1 MKLISHVETKQFD
14 GILLEDQWTH
24 LRLDRDLLKICQPP
38 IGRNHRVITAKEH
51 LVLEKRIGILDKL
64 RREVLGGPTGEVDVY
79 LRLVQAYRESVVFP
93 GEGGMSHDNWHIRKV
108 DRNIIQVH
116 RIRVLE
122 AHATSTTHTGAD
134 SSLTGVKYGWQTGLS
149 DHLVEDIRAPV
160 IRIEFLHG
168 GVKFETLHPEMLDQ
182 AARLAC

>member
-14 GILLEDQWTH
+14 GILLKDQWTH

-79 LRLVQAYRESVVFP
+79 LRLMQAYRESFVLP

-134 SSLTGVKYGWQTGLS
+134 SSLTGVKYG
-149 DHLVEDIRAPV
+149 
-160 IRIEFLHG
+160 
-168 GVKFETLHPEMLDQ
+168 
-182 AARLAC
+182 